1 VWHSKVEFSLV
12 IDIDALEERL
22 ECGGGQGPGGVLSAV
37 VNKVWGK

>member
-1 VWHSKVEFSLV
+1 MWHSKVEFSSV

-22 ECGGGQGPGGVLSAV
+22 ECGGGQGAGGVLSAV